1 MFNRQKQQT
10 DPRVD
15 AARRASLAIAWG
27 VAAAVAYLG
36 LISQA
41 VQLIVKAT
49 NGQWSGGTVDPG
61 IIHAGS
67 NIQGFRREPYAQ
79 LASIVVA
86 ALRVAI
92 VATVVLGIIARVPPA
107 SNFPSHLCSLSAAC
121 WGWRPRYC
129 SLWRWWRIQRMAFS
143 SRLRSITIV
152 IVSILLRLQRGIRR
166 FFRRSPALA
175 SLLFAA
181 VTVFYLIISNGANI
195 SSLVLAAGGCLALAA
210 GIRHRGVLRC
220 HAGAHRPA
228 AAEHGWRGSRTPR
241 RQALTPTSY
250 TPTSCLMGY

>member
-27 VAAAVAYLG
+27 VAAVVAYLG
-36 LISQA
+36 LIYQA
-41 VQLIVKAT
+41 VQLIVHAT

-61 IIHAGS
+61 IIHAATTFKQFGAT
-67 NIQGFRREPYAQ
+67 YAQ
-79 LASIVVA
+79 LAGVVVA
-86 ALRVAI
+86 ALPVVI
-92 VATVVLGIIARVPPA
+92 VATIVLGIIGRV
-107 SNFPSHLCSLSAAC
+107 
-121 WGWRPRYC
+121 RPRLTFIAPLLIVC
-129 SLWRWWRIQRMAFS
+129 GVLGLVASLLLIVALVANPKNGVQFAVA
-143 SRLRSITIV
+143 LLTIV

-195 SSLVLAAGGCLALAA
+195 SSLVLQQVDVWLSLLSFAIVAYCGVTLVRIGQRLRGMGGAGLA
-210 GIRHRGVLRC
+210 
-220 HAGAHRPA
+220 RP
-228 AAEHGWRGSRTPR
+228 GGR
-241 RQALTPTSY
+241 R
-250 TPTSCLMGY
+250 